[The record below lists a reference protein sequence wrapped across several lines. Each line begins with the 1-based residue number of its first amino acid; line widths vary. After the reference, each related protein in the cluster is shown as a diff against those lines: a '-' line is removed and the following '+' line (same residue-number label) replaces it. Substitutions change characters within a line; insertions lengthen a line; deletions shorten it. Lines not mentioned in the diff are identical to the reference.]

1 MPPCTEYGWYATRR
15 FRGFLSLVGAALL
28 LCMGTTNVPAEGFR
42 LLQLDGALVKWGPPS
57 LETGATVSYAVLQA
71 DRHDPD
77 AVNCRAMTTLDGLLG
92 TARLGDASFE
102 ERLALAISMWQTVAD
117 ITFVRAESAAMA
129 DIVIGAQAVP
139 RGIAYT
145 NIHHEPVTGSE
156 FARIGQAT
164 ICLNPRVAWRAGGK
178 ANGEST
184 VYELGRVLAHELGH
198 AVGLDHPGSRGEVM
212 AFSYQEDVDRLTEGD
227 IAGIKLLYGAPLSS
241 PAVLAGSSA
250 SPR

>member
-1 MPPCTEYGWYATRR
+1 MASCTESGRHAARCL
-15 FRGFLSLVGAALL
+15 RGLWILAGAALL
-28 LCMGTTNVPAEGFR
+28 LCMGTAAAPAEGFR
-42 LLQLDGALVKWGPPS
+42 LLQLDGALVKWGPPHFQA
-57 LETGATVSYAVLQA
+57 GATVSYALLKGE
-71 DRHDPD
+71 RRDPG
-77 AVNCRAMTTLDGLLG
+77 AINCRAMTALDGLLDVAG
-92 TARLGDASFE
+92 LDVAAFEGRLES
-102 ERLALAISMWQTVAD
+102 AISMWQAVAD
-117 ITFVRAESAAMA
+117 LTFVQAESAAMA

-178 ANGEST
+178 ANGETT

-212 AFSYQEDVDRLTEGD
+212 AFSYQEDVERLTEGD
-227 IAGIKLLYGAPLSS
+227 IAGIVLLYGAPSSLS
-241 PAVLAGSSA
+241 AALARSSV
-250 SPR
+250 SRR